1 MKNCFPLNN
10 HKKSKLNLQSLHDVE
25 YFLNK
30 MCCLKKSICL
40 KKDIQYI
47 KNNIRKH

>member
-1 MKNCFPLNN
+1 MKNCFPINN
-10 HKKSKLNLQSLHDVE
+10 QKKSKLNLQSLYDVE

-47 KNNIRKH
+47 KNNIRRH